1 MRRFFSCF
9 CCNGRWWKFPAT
21 YPSGGSR
28 SSRSES
34 ARANRNWSLNGKN
47 RMKIPL
53 FPSNWQILRFLL
65 LYNTRTS
72 AERFLADPSFIR
84 SATPRRLANQ
94 RISVKTFVGHN
105 GIVAGRTE
113 NGFAKIRIA
122 RYGALHSCQMYKQV
136 ISVRSCSS
144 TLMGGWTW
152 KPEVCRS

>member
-1 MRRFFSCF
+1 
-9 CCNGRWWKFPAT
+9 
-21 YPSGGSR
+21 
-28 SSRSES
+28 
-34 ARANRNWSLNGKN
+34 
-47 RMKIPL
+47 MKIPL
-53 FPSNWQILRFLL
+53 FPSNWQILRILL

-136 ISVRSCSS
+136 ISVRELQQHFNGRLDMKAGSLRIVMN
-144 TLMGGWTW
+144 TRQKMLY
-152 KPEVCRS
+152 PDR